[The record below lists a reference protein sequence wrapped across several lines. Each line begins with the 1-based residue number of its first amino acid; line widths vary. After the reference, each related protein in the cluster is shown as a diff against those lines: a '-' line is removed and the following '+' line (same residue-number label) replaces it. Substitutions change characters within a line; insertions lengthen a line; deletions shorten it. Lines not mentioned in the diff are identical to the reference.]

1 MPNEASGTAATSV
14 NNAGSAGLARSISDM
29 IAPGLHMT
37 LWIRRGV
44 VALVLLAGVSVYAL
58 QQGGRGGKRGGD
70 EEDVVLPNGKLQKD
84 EILKSEHQQ
93 NLKDAAELADL
104 AEQLKIDLEKND
116 RYVLSMATLKKTDD
130 IEKLAKRIRSRL
142 RHN

>member
-1 MPNEASGTAATSV
+1 
-14 NNAGSAGLARSISDM
+14 
-29 IAPGLHMT
+29 MT

-58 QQGGRGGKRGGD
+58 QQQGGGRGGGRRGGD
-70 EEDVVLPNGKLQKD
+70 EEDVVLPNGKSQKD

>member
-1 MPNEASGTAATSV
+1 MK
-14 NNAGSAGLARSISDM
+14 
-29 IAPGLHMT
+29 

-44 VALVLLAGVSVYAL
+44 VVLVLLAGVSLYAL
-58 QQGGRGGKRGGD
+58 QQGGRGGRRGAD
-70 EEDVVLPNGKLQKD
+70 QEDDVILPNGKAQKD
-84 EILKSEHQQ
+84 EILKAEHQQ

-130 IEKLAKRIRSRL
+130 IEKLAKRIRARL
-142 RHN
+142 HH

>member
-1 MPNEASGTAATSV
+1 
-14 NNAGSAGLARSISDM
+14 
-29 IAPGLHMT
+29 MT
-37 LWIRRGV
+37 LWIRRGA
-44 VALVLLAGVSVYAL
+44 VALVLLAGVSVFAFQ
-58 QQGGRGGKRGGD
+58 QQGSGRAGRRGGE

-84 EILKSEHQQ
+84 EILKAEHQQ

-104 AEQLKIDLEKND
+104 AEQLKIDLEKDD

-130 IEKLAKRIRSRL
+130 IEKLAKRIRTRL